1 MRPRELQV
9 LRLAAQGKTYREIA
23 TELGIS
29 EKTVRVHLENLYR
42 ALNVRNK
49 TEAFIKM
56 GWLMT

>member
-1 MRPRELQV
+1 MRPRELQI
-9 LRLAAQGKTYREIA
+9 LRLAAEGKTYREIA

-29 EKTVRVHLENLYR
+29 EKTVRVHLENIYR
-42 ALNVRNK
+42 ALKVRNK